1 MNSYT
6 KIDLLTIVFIIVLS
20 YLFAVSANKSIDIQ
34 VLFIVFGLCIMV
46 AHKISY
52 KILSKKEPF
61 DGGSDLSAVIANLNS
76 FVNNTK
82 NTVENSNMSENQN
95 QTEIASLNTNLE
107 SIKASLDVINASI
120 INSNNSDSSD
130 TSNYNTNDRMSLES
144 QHALQSYQIKFLQD
158 QIKKT
163 NDLINAKTIQ
173 DNMTKYKPI
182 KVYSSCAVIKPDNTG
197 ENMSDLVMTSQDNV
211 TTPTNSQLLNTIGQ
225 NNNSN
230 FLNDVLGMLNKV
242 NNKSISI

>member
-1 MNSYT
+1 
-6 KIDLLTIVFIIVLS
+6 
-20 YLFAVSANKSIDIQ
+20 
-34 VLFIVFGLCIMV
+34 
-46 AHKISY
+46 
-52 KILSKKEPF
+52 
-61 DGGSDLSAVIANLNS
+61 
-76 FVNNTK
+76 
-82 NTVENSNMSENQN
+82 MSENQN